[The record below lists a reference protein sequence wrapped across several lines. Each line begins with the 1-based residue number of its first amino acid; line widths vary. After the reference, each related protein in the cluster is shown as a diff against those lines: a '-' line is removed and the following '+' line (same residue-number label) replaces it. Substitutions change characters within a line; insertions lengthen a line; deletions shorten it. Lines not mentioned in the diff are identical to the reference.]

1 MSILQII
8 GVSIIAA
15 LFVGL
20 FMVIAILDDIQAA
33 LLTFGATV
41 GVLVVVA
48 LGVVLAS
55 GALG

>member
-15 LFVGL
+15 LFIGM
-20 FMVIAILDDIQAA
+20 FMVIAAIDDFWTG
-33 LLTFGATV
+33 LLAFGVTV
-41 GVLVVVA
+41 GVLVVVS